1 MFSSRAWVILSLAL
15 FLSAADKPSAAASKR
30 YAVVVGR
37 AAGPL
42 ELYAASELRKYLRS
56 IYGLDAPL
64 ENAPGADCDGY
75 LIVGGP
81 ESNPETSAALAGAW
95 PKVSDQ
101 GIVLKRVSL
110 GGKPALV
117 LGGGSPAATLWAV
130 YEFVQGAGVQFLL
143 ENDVLPARP
152 APFPPGQLDVVEEP
166 QLRFRS
172 YRGINDL
179 PTSLVFYGVEDYHHL
194 IDQLAKM
201 KFNVFY
207 VNTYPFQPFVDYEFR
222 GQNKT
227 TGVLDYGWKLAV
239 HSDTIGKELFGSRKE
254 MVNPELAGAT
264 TYRERVQAASGLL
277 HEIFRYA
284 HSRGMRVG
292 LMFLINQFPIEFN
305 RRLPE
310 WSDRKYLSPEIMKGA
325 VSIRLGASEEGV
337 DPASFPELT
346 PDNPVVMDLNRT
358 IVRAHIESYP
368 EADYYGLYQPEL
380 PRSSDEYRQIWSR
393 LDKKYHLEPEFDLD
407 KMMESARTHTQPVGV
422 RQGTRPQEELKT
434 SIAYADTLDKLI
446 NEDQIIAK
454 SVNPHATLVV
464 STFSDEFY
472 PVLAKIFKGAAI
484 QQVGMDYLSS
494 LAAQRT
500 GMLAFAAKTPM
511 KVEVMASIADDNIG
525 ILPQLPTPS
534 LDRIFRA
541 MKSYH
546 VDGFL
551 GRQFLVTKLEAATA
565 YVARSAWSDVT
576 PDDVYRSQIA
586 GVCGEASVPDM
597 LSAYHVI
604 ERASLKGDEVAM
616 GFLFPVPTMMQ
627 KHWTA
632 TDGPKPGWDALRDYY
647 REALPLV
654 LAARSKSRP
663 EGYSYLDQL
672 AGQLRFGIGYIE
684 AVQEVRRA
692 RLTYESAR
700 KAFEA
705 KDSTGYGERMEETDR
720 QLSEALALL
729 KDAVANWAA
738 EVRDPSDLGAL
749 AALNTFCWDYLKGV
763 AHQVYLES
771 QMWEMPL

>member
-1 MFSSRAWVILSLAL
+1 MFSSRAWVSLSLAL
-15 FLSAADKPSAAASKR
+15 VLSAADKPSAAASRR
-30 YAVVVGR
+30 YAVLVGR
-37 AAGPL
+37 TAGPL

-95 PKVSDQ
+95 PKVSEQ

-152 APFPPGQLDVVEEP
+152 APFPPERLDVVEEP
-166 QLRFRS
+166 QLHFRS

-227 TGVLDYGWKLAV
+227 TGVLDYGWKLV
-239 HSDTIGKELFGSRKE
+239 IHSDTIGKELFGSRKE
-254 MVNPELAGAT
+254 MVNPEFAGAT

-284 HSRGMRVG
+284 HSRGMKVG

-310 WSDRKYLSPEIMKGA
+310 WSDRKYLSPEIIKGA

-337 DPASFPELT
+337 DRASFPELT

-393 LDKKYHLEPEFDLD
+393 LDKKYHLQPEFDLD
-407 KMMESARTHTQPVGV
+407 RMMESARTHTQPVGV

-472 PVLAKIFKGAAI
+472 PVLAKIFKGTAI
-484 QQVGMDYLSS
+484 QQVEMDYLSS

-500 GMLAFAAKTPM
+500 EMLAFAAKTPM
-511 KVEVMASIADDNIG
+511 KVEVMASMADDNIG

-586 GVCGEASVPDM
+586 GVCGEASVPEM

-632 TDGPKPGWDALRDYY
+632 TDGPRPGWDALRDYY

-654 LAARSKSRP
+654 LTARSKSRP

-672 AGQLRFGIGYIE
+672 AGQLRFAIGYIE

-729 KDAVANWAA
+729 KDAVGNWAA